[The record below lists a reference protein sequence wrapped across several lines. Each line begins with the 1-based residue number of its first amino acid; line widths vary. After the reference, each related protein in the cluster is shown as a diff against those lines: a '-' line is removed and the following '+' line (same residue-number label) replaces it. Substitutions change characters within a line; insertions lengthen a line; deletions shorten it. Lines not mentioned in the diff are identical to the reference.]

1 MMKLKQAIDISALT
15 YRSTEEELRLSELL
29 GETQELN
36 LQVKAAMAADSSN
49 RPPPELA
56 LLEQK
61 ADAHERPLWE
71 QDIGYNIEEPQD
83 LLEDSYEPPGTGPD
97 DSYYFATDGSI
108 DEAAGKG
115 GYSSVTPHSV
125 DGWEVNSSGACSAR
139 GQGVSCYGAEP
150 VAIDTCELMAVVDI
164 LENGPRHHLTLL
176 VDVSYIMFG
185 FHSHLSGLRRQLI
198 EPSG

>member
-1 MMKLKQAIDISALT
+1 M
-15 YRSTEEELRLSELL
+15 
-29 GETQELN
+29 
-36 LQVKAAMAADSSN
+36 
-49 RPPPELA
+49 
-56 LLEQK
+56 EQK

-71 QDIGYNIEEPQD
+71 QDTDLNIEEPQD
-83 LLEDSYEPPGTGPD
+83 LLEDNYEPPPFRPWGSNAEIPPGTGPD

-125 DGWEVNSSGACSAR
+125 DGWEVDSSGAYSAR
-139 GQGVSCYGAEP
+139 AQGVSCYGAEP

-176 VDVSYIMFG
+176 VDASYIMFEPTQ
-185 FHSHLSGLRRQLI
+185 SAEYYSGILCKSESRGYITVFNRVYYVVYNI
-198 EPSG
+198 Y